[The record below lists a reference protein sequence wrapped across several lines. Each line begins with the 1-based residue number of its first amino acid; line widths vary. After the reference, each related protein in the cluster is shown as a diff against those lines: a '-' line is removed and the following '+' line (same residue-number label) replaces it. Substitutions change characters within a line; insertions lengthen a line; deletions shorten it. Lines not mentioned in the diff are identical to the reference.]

1 MTKTFFDNTVSS
13 LHTKIE
19 WNKSLGALL
28 QRTRKRLRSPDLG
41 YFKGN
46 NHFEEDGTQNYL
58 IFQPLNKYL
67 TSMGTTKYISSWK
80 SKGLSNETIKAIA
93 TSDNIVTPL
102 TDYYYTNKIWVKFN
116 GSILRQ
122 QKLTYTHPNIV
133 NIYIV

>member
-1 MTKTFFDNTVSS
+1 MYYFKE
-13 LHTKIE
+13 HIK
-19 WNKSLGALL
+19 G
-28 QRTRKRLRSPDLG
+28 LRNPDLG
-41 YFKGN
+41 YFKGKS
-46 NHFEEDGTQNYL
+46 HFEEDGTQSCL
-58 IFQPLNKYL
+58 VFQSLNKYL
-67 TSMGTTKYISSWK
+67 TSMCSTKYISSWK